1 MYAIIHPIEPFD
13 SSAGTTINFTWQG
26 NQIFKVRCMIK
37 DNATENV
44 VYDQTISTMKQSY
57 LLPPDSA
64 LQNGGYYIAYLSVID
79 ADGTESS
86 FPGIGT
92 PFYCY
97 QTPQFQ
103 LSLKPGDTIKTSA
116 YQVELA
122 YIQAQNELLDYYN
135 ITLYTYQKTEL
146 SSSGN
151 LYNTDSLT
159 YLISGLEN
167 AKQYYIRATG
177 KTVHNMTLDTGYI
190 LFTVSYTEAQ
200 IFNPLELNNRA
211 ELGAI
216 EIKSNITSTI
226 GIPEKE
232 VTYIGH
238 EYADLRNN
246 SVTYDAGF
254 EVKGDFTKAF
264 LFYKPDRNARIIR
277 FTDGRQSYVNI
288 YYREGTLS
296 DSNGKKAFF
305 ELEAETSGIKYILFS
320 NYVSFPD
327 TNQQFLLCINRIG
340 NAYEINAGLINQTER
355 R

>member
-1 MYAIIHPIEPFD
+1 MHAIIHPIEPFD
-13 SSAGTTINFTWQG
+13 SSIGTNINFTWQG

-37 DNATENV
+37 DNAAGNV

-57 LLPPDSA
+57 LLPPDSS
-64 LQNGGYYIAYLSVID
+64 LKNGGYYIAYLSVID
-79 ADGTESS
+79 VDGTESS
-86 FPGIGT
+86 FPSIGT

-97 QTPQFQ
+97 QTPQFH
-103 LSLKPGDTIKTSA
+103 LSIKPGDVIKTSA
-116 YQVELA
+116 YHTELTYA
-122 YIQAQNELLDYYN
+122 QAENELLDYYS
-135 ITLYTYQKTEL
+135 ITLYTYQKTEIL
-146 SSSGN
+146 TSGN
-151 LYNTDSLT
+151 LYNTDNLS

-177 KTVHNMTLDTGYI
+177 KTLHNMALDTGYI

-200 IFNPLELNNRA
+200 IFNPLELNNRV

-232 VTYIGH
+232 VTYIDH

-246 SVTYDAGF
+246 SVTYDIGF

-264 LFYKPDRNARIIR
+264 LFNKPYRNARIIR

-288 YYREGTLS
+288 YYREGALS
-296 DSNGKKAFF
+296 DSNGEKAFF

-320 NYVSFPD
+320 NYVTFPGA
-327 TNQQFLLCINRIG
+327 NQQFSLCLNRIG
-340 NAYEINAGLINQTER
+340 NAYEINASLVNQTER

>member
-1 MYAIIHPIEPFD
+1 MHAIIHPIEPFD
-13 SSAGTTINFTWQG
+13 SSIGTNINFTWQG

-37 DNATENV
+37 DNAVGNV

-64 LQNGGYYIAYLSVID
+64 LKNGGYYVAYLSVID
-79 ADGTESS
+79 VDGTESS
-86 FPGIGT
+86 FPSIGT

-97 QTPQFQ
+97 QTPQFD
-103 LSLKPGDTIKTSA
+103 LSIKTGDIIKTSA
-116 YQVELA
+116 YQTELTYA
-122 YIQAQNELLDYYN
+122 QAENELLDYYS

-146 SSSGN
+146 LTSGN
-151 LYNTDSLT
+151 LYNTDSLF

-177 KTVHNMTLDTGYI
+177 KTLHNMTLDTGYI

-200 IFNPLELNNRA
+200 IFNPLELNNRS

-232 VTYIGH
+232 VTYIDH

-246 SVTYDAGF
+246 SVTYDIGF

-264 LFYKPDRNARIIR
+264 LFNRPERNASIIR
-277 FTDGRQSYVNI
+277 FTDGRHSSVNI
-288 YYREGTLS
+288 YYREGALS
-296 DSNGKKAFF
+296 DSNGEKAFF
-305 ELEAETSGIKYILFS
+305 ELETETSGIKYILFS
-320 NYVSFPD
+320 NYVTFPGAD
-327 TNQQFLLCINRIG
+327 QQFYLCLNRIG
-340 NAYEINAGLINQTER
+340 NAYEINASLVNQTER

>member
-1 MYAIIHPIEPFD
+1 MHAIIHPIEPFD
-13 SSAGTTINFTWQG
+13 SSIGTNINFTWQG
-26 NQIFKVRCMIK
+26 NQIFKVRCLIK
-37 DNATENV
+37 DNSTGDV

-57 LLPPDSA
+57 LLPPDST
-64 LQNGGYYIAYLSVID
+64 LNNGGYYIAYLSVID
-79 ADGTESS
+79 VDGVESS
-86 FPGIGT
+86 FSNIGT

-97 QTPQFQ
+97 QTPKFH
-103 LSLKPGDTIKTSA
+103 LSIKPGDVIKTSA
-116 YQVELA
+116 YQTELT
-122 YIQAQNELLDYYN
+122 YNQAENELLDYYS

-146 SSSGN
+146 STSGN
-151 LYNTDSLT
+151 LYKTDNLT

-177 KTVHNMTLDTGYI
+177 KTLHNMTLDTGYI

-216 EIKSNITSTI
+216 EIKSNITSTV

-232 VTYIGH
+232 VTYIDH
-238 EYADLRNN
+238 EFADLRGN
-246 SVTYDAGF
+246 SVTYDIGF

-277 FTDGRQSYVNI
+277 FTDGGKSNVNI
-288 YYREGTLS
+288 FYREGTLS
-296 DSNGKKAFF
+296 DSNGEKAFF
-305 ELEAETSGIKYILFS
+305 ELQAETSGIKYILFS
-320 NYVSFPD
+320 NYVTFPD
-327 TNQQFLLCINRIG
+327 TNQQFLLHLNRIG
-340 NAYEINAGLINQTER
+340 NAYEINASVVNQAER

>member
-1 MYAIIHPIEPFD
+1 MHAIIHPIEPFD
-13 SSAGTTINFTWQG
+13 SSIGTNINFTWQG

-37 DNATENV
+37 DNAVGNV

-57 LLPPDSA
+57 LFPPDSA
-64 LQNGGYYIAYLSVID
+64 LKNGGYYVAYLSVID
-79 ADGTESS
+79 VDGTESS
-86 FPGIGT
+86 FPSIGT

-97 QTPQFQ
+97 QTPQFH
-103 LSLKPGDTIKTSA
+103 LSIKPGDIIKTSA
-116 YQVELA
+116 YQTELTYA
-122 YIQAQNELLDYYN
+122 QAENELLDYYS

-146 SSSGN
+146 LTSGN
-151 LYNTDSLT
+151 LYNTDSLS

-177 KTVHNMTLDTGYI
+177 KTLHNMTLDTGYI

-200 IFNPLELNNRA
+200 IFNPLELNNRS

-226 GIPEKE
+226 GVPEKE
-232 VTYIGH
+232 VTYIDH

-246 SVTYDAGF
+246 SVTYDIGF

-264 LFYKPDRNARIIR
+264 LFNKPDRNTRIIR
-277 FTDGRQSYVNI
+277 FTDGRQSSVNI
-288 YYREGTLS
+288 YYREGALS
-296 DSNGKKAFF
+296 DSNGEKAFF
-305 ELEAETSGIKYILFS
+305 ELEAETTGIKYILFS
-320 NYVSFPD
+320 NYVTFPGAD
-327 TNQQFLLCINRIG
+327 QQFLLCLNRIG
-340 NAYEINAGLINQTER
+340 NAYEINASLVNQTER